1 MEHRIA
7 ETVAIAIMI
16 LVNVVWY
23 QAKFFIRSQG
33 LPAPWFW
40 RHYSNFGSLQR
51 LASSAN
57 LAADRNRA
65 ATLLWAL
72 RTLVFLAFFVAFPLF
87 FWSVGDSSHLE
98 SESVEH

>member
-51 LASSAN
+51 SKVGIVTPEPRCWESLGTDEE
-57 LAADRNRA
+57 LG
-65 ATLLWAL
+65 
-72 RTLVFLAFFVAFPLF
+72 LVPDDV
-87 FWSVGDSSHLE
+87 D
-98 SESVEH
+98 